1 MLRRA
6 IMFIAI
12 ACALPGAALAEPAS
26 PEEVTRAYHM
36 FFPAAVGPAA
46 IGPVG
51 NFADLG
57 GAIAKGLDG
66 DWYRAD
72 IIGSVDPDVVRTAC
86 SRGQSRIT
94 TAPNE
99 ITLVQQS
106 KPAPVTYRYTYVSGS
121 LFSEWVDVPAL
132 FARLGLEKMPDEEKR
147 RQMELN
153 VLRSNGGFVV
163 IVRASANI
171 LWMYSLSGGPRLYAR
186 CA

>member
-6 IMFIAI
+6 ILFLAI
-12 ACALPGAALAEPAS
+12 ACAVPGTALAETAS
-26 PEEVTRAYHM
+26 PEEIARAYHM
-36 FFPAAVGPAA
+36 FFPATVGP
-46 IGPVG
+46 GPVAI
-51 NFADLG
+51 NADLS

-72 IIGSVDPDVVRTAC
+72 ILGSVDPDVVRTAC
-86 SRGQSRIT
+86 SRGQSSIT

-132 FARLGLEKMPDEEKR
+132 FARLGLEKIPDEEQR
-147 RQMELN
+147 RQTELS
-153 VLRSNGGFVV
+153 VLRSHGGFVV
-163 IVRASANI
+163 MVRASANI
-171 LWMYSLSGGPRLYAR
+171 LWMYSLAGGPRLYAR